1 MDLIVDRVIER
12 ISEGNY
18 EPKRY
23 RIIRLKTISGNIHAV
38 IVDIKDEQSEM
49 LVALSV
55 LEDKNKYRIMN
66 KNRFTILHRRNKLL
80 EVGHHYLSDL

>member
-1 MDLIVDRVIER
+1 MLIDNRK

-18 EPKRY
+18 EPKRF

-38 IVDIKDEQSEM
+38 IADIKDEQSEM

-55 LEDKNKYRIMN
+55 LEIKKYRII
-66 KNRFTILHRRNKLL
+66 NRGIK
-80 EVGHHYLSDL
+80 

>member
-1 MDLIVDRVIER
+1 MDLIVDRVIEKR

-23 RIIRLKTISGNIHAV
+23 KIIRLKTISGNIHAV

-55 LEDKNKYRIMN
+55 LEDKNKYKII
-66 KNRFTILHRRNKLL
+66 K
-80 EVGHHYLSDL
+80 

>member
-23 RIIRLKTISGNIHAV
+23 KIIRLKTISGNIHAV

-55 LEDKNKYRIMN
+55 LEDKNKYKII
-66 KNRFTILHRRNKLL
+66 K
-80 EVGHHYLSDL
+80 

>member
-1 MDLIVDRVIER
+1 MNLDIDRIIER
-12 ISEGNY
+12 ISEVNH

-23 RIIRLKTISGNIHAV
+23 KIIRLKTISGNIHAV

-55 LEDKNKYRIMN
+55 LEDKNKYKII
-66 KNRFTILHRRNKLL
+66 K
-80 EVGHHYLSDL
+80 